1 MNARTTAAALLALAL
16 FAPEGGQTAWAQA
29 PPRPAATPSEKPHI
43 FLGVDVFGAGSYF
56 LKEDVDENAEETDHY
71 PWGWEAG
78 ATVFVGL
85 RWVGLTGS
93 VGRQAYGSTP
103 ITHVAVGPRVTTG
116 WIVGDMLP
124 VRFFAHGLA
133 GYAMGSGP
141 TGTQGGTEWVAGGGV
156 DLAFL
161 RIQVDYVRLKI
172 EGVPAN
178 NTRAFVGGVI
188 SLCHRACAE
197 TDGLNLSG
205 IPASK

>member
-16 FAPEGGQTAWAQA
+16 FAPASGRTAWAQA
-29 PPRPAATPSEKPHI
+29 LSKSAAAQPEKPDV

-56 LKEDVDENAEETDHY
+56 VKEDADETDHY

-93 VGRQAYGSTP
+93 VGRQTYGSTP
-103 ITHVAVGPRVTTG
+103 ITHVAVGPRFTSE

-124 VRFFAHGLA
+124 VRVFAHGLA
-133 GYAMGSGP
+133 GYAAGSGP
-141 TGTQGGTEWVAGGGV
+141 TGTHGGMEWVAGGGF

-161 RIQVDYVRLKI
+161 RVQVDYVRLTI

-178 NTRAFVGGVI
+178 NTRAFVGGV
-188 SLCHRACAE
+188 LPMCLRACAE

-205 IPASK
+205 VPASR